1 MSRSTLFADLAR
13 VIRIARHCDER
24 LAFRA
29 KRAGST
35 AAAPTGATSGRALS
49 ASQTGASGV

>member
-35 AAAPTGATSGRALS
+35 AAAPTGAISGRVMS